1 MAMKP
6 NHEMIEACVDALAA
20 LETEMDERGCCVRA
34 ESGDLFWRRA
44 KDRWRICMVIDDGA
58 YKPVMEADVT
68 LAERLSLVQRFL
80 PTLVR
85 NALAARVDFD
95 KELRTTIDMIE
106 AERTNLRTAP

>member
-6 NHEMIEACVDALAA
+6 NHEMIEACVDALVT

-34 ESGDLFWRRA
+34 ESGELFWCRSR
-44 KDRWRICMVIDDGA
+44 DRWRVCMQVDGA
-58 YKPVMEADVT
+58 NRPVMEADVT

-106 AERTNLRTAP
+106 AERTNLRSAP